1 MADLS
6 FINQLNPAQEE
17 IANMV
22 ADKAITMGIDP
33 RLAVSLA
40 YQESRFKPDAVSPK
54 GAVGIMQVMPATG
67 KEMGFSAEDLAD
79 PSKNI
84 DAGMMYLKR
93 QIDKFQDPVVAV
105 AAYNAGPNHPYFSD
119 PDNKELPEETM
130 SYLKSINSLGGFT
143 STPGFGGAQ
152 QDGGAQQEK
161 EKVEVSDED
170 FDKTR
175 AALLALGSIFGGT
188 LGTGGGLLKSTK
200 ESFFPGQPGQPG
212 AAAGTSGEKWAR
224 ATGYGMGQGTVRD
237 VSERFKAAQPQP
249 IGAGKITS
257 KVKAVPGT
265 VASLS
270 VRAVPPPQPAPYAP
284 SAASRMSGGAR
295 RAAEASMRF
304 PLSGLAGALSGLGA
318 TELGMQSAERFLED
332 DPVGGVIAGAGALGS
347 LASLMPHPVPRVVGG
362 GLAMASPAALYV
374 LDKMR
379 QARQTPPPQQLSD
392 VMAP

>member
-6 FINQLNPAQEE
+6 FINKLNPAQEE

-40 YQESRFKPDAVSPK
+40 YQESRFRPDAISPK

-130 SYLKSINSLGGFT
+130 NYLKSINSLGGFT
-143 STPGFGGAQ
+143 STPGFGGARE
-152 QDGGAQQEK
+152 EK
-161 EKVEVSDED
+161 EKEPVEVSEED
-170 FDKTR
+170 FVADR
-175 AALLALGSIFGGT
+175 NRLAVDALAAT
-188 LGTGGGLLKSTK
+188 LGAGAGFIGGLGKTLAGRM
-200 ESFFPGQPGQPG
+200 FPGQPGQLG
-212 AAAGTSGEKWAR
+212 GAAGTSAGEKWAR
-224 ATGYGMGQGTVRD
+224 ATGYGMGEGTVRD
-237 VSERFKAAQPQP
+237 VSERYKAAQPQP
-249 IGAGKITS
+249 TGAGKITS
-257 KVKAVPGT
+257 KIKAVPGT
-265 VASLS
+265 VAPLS
-270 VRAVPPPQPAPYAP
+270 IHAVPPPQPAPYAP
-284 SAASRMSGGAR
+284 SAASRMYEGAKQV
-295 RAAEASMRF
+295 AGASIN
-304 PLSGLAGALSGLGA
+304 PKVSWLAGGLSGLGA
-318 TELGMQSAERFLED
+318 AELGMEAARRKPT
-332 DPVGGVIAGAGALGS
+332 DPVGAAIAGVGALGS
-347 LASLMPHPVPRVVGG
+347 AASLIPHPATRVVGG

>member
-6 FINQLNPAQEE
+6 FINKLTPAQEE

-22 ADKAITMGIDP
+22 ADKAISMGIDP

-40 YQESRFKPDAVSPK
+40 YQESGFKPDAVSPK

-67 KEMGFSAEDLAD
+67 KEMGFTAEDLAD

-130 SYLKSINSLGGFT
+130 NYLKSINSLGGFT

-152 QDGGAQQEK
+152 EEK
-161 EKVEVSDED
+161 EKEPVEVSDED

-175 AALLALGSIFGGT
+175 AALLALGSITGGVT
-188 LGTGGGLLKSTK
+188 GFGGGLLKGTL
-200 ESFFPGQPGQPG
+200 FPGQPGQPG
-212 AAAGTSGEKWAR
+212 AAAGTSAGEKWAR
-224 ATGYGMGQGTVRD
+224 ATGYGMGEGTVRD
-237 VSERFKAAQPQP
+237 VRERFKAAQPQP
-249 IGAGKITS
+249 TGAGKITS
-257 KVKAVPGT
+257 KIKAVPGT
-265 VASLS
+265 VAPLS
-270 VRAVPPPQPAPYAP
+270 IHAVPPPQPAPYAP
-284 SAASRMSGGAR
+284 SAASRMYQGAKQV
-295 RAAEASMRF
+295 AGASIN
-304 PLSGLAGALSGLGA
+304 PKVSWLAGGLSGLGA
-318 TELGMQSAERFLED
+318 TELGMQSAERFLKD

-347 LASLMPHPVPRVVGG
+347 LASLVPHPAPRVVGG

-379 QARQTPPPQQLSD
+379 QARQTPPPQQMSD